1 MMRDSE
7 RPELEDVAEE
17 EDVLAGL
24 EHSRSAQE
32 SGVSQ
37 VCAALLPCLPRTG
50 AAAAGCRVRQQAFI
64 GNNRCVLISGTQ
76 TERAE
81 GG

>member
-32 SGVSQ
+32 CGVSQ
-37 VCAALLPCLPRTG
+37 VCAALLL
-50 AAAAGCRVRQQAFI
+50 RVREPLLPA
-64 GNNRCVLISGTQ
+64 
-76 TERAE
+76 A
-81 GG
+81 